1 MKHVTERSL
10 LFVILA
16 LLGLTALSW
25 GLSYSH
31 IPPPWEMVVA
41 IVIAVM
47 KVSLVLLYFMHV
59 INASKSVRMVVL
71 TIPIFVFLLIGIVYG
86 DVSTRLSPVRALP
99 PHLGAGPPDLA
110 ASPSSVRAE

>member
-25 GLSYSH
+25 GLSYAH
-31 IPPPWEMVVA
+31 IPSPWEMVVA
-41 IVIAVM
+41 MVIAVM

-59 INASKSVRMVVL
+59 INASKSVQMVVL
-71 TIPIFVFLLIGIVYG
+71 TIPIFVFLLIGLVYG
-86 DVSTRLSPVRALP
+86 DVATRLSPTRALP
-99 PHLGAGPPDLA
+99 PHLGTAPSGLA
-110 ASPSSVRAE
+110 SSPSSVRAE